1 MDALRSTPAA
11 AAIST
16 ATASHRAASISGAEA
31 HGVQRPAMLRGEVPG
46 QAPAQ
51 ARAHDHPPLSA
62 TALRLALPTLLLAR
76 QAFDLNRRDTV
87 ACVRTA
93 ELLLAQHRPTEVL
106 DCLDL
111 LDASVERG
119 AAWHLA
125 RASTLSAL
133 RDDRQAVREAK
144 AAVAKAGP
152 DAALHQRALLQ
163 LGQGLTRLQEHAE
176 AAWCHQMARDAQPQ
190 AADAALA
197 AAFGRASDLD
207 WEALP
212 AHLDRLLAG
221 MAQSPAAAQWPLA
234 VPLDPSQLI
243 PLLDHPLLQ
252 RWLAALACQQ
262 RHGTG
267 AAREKPKPGT
277 RDHRRQGKWR
287 LGILA
292 GGRDRSEAAL
302 EPSVSALFDAFD
314 RTQVELYVYSDAR
327 SGHPPALAAAHWH
340 DSRHASTDDLVGVIR
355 GDRIDLLLDL
365 TGPGDDSRLGVLA
378 QRPAPVQVAWLG
390 HAGTTGAPWVDYL
403 IGDPVVTPLDAQAQ
417 FSECIAQLPGCHRPA
432 DLPPPEPQA
441 PAPPRRADC
450 GLPDTAPV
458 LASFNPPERITA
470 AQFRAWCQILS
481 AVPGAVLWLLAPAAD
496 ARRKLRAS
504 LARAGL
510 DPARLVFAPKVAPQA
525 HLARLP
531 LADLVLDCFPGNA
544 ETAARNALGTGVPV
558 LTRLGQGFAAR
569 RTASLLAAFRLPAL
583 VCADAEHYVRT
594 AVHLL
599 RDADAMAQLKAWLA
613 SVRSHAPHLDA
624 ARSARD
630 LEHLLARM
638 VARHDAGLP
647 PTPLAAE
654 PAPRRD

>member
-1 MDALRSTPAA
+1 MDALRPAPAA
-11 AAIST
+11 ASLRP
-16 ATASHRAASISGAEA
+16 SSGPGIDV
-31 HGVQRPAMLRGEVPG
+31 HGAQRPAARHGEVPVH
-46 QAPAQ
+46 ASAQ
-51 ARAHDHPPLSA
+51 ARPHDHPPRSTA
-62 TALRLALPTLLLAR
+62 ALRLALPTLLLAR
-76 QAFDLNRRDTV
+76 QAFDLNRRDAA

-93 ELLLAQHRPTEVL
+93 ELLLARHRPTEVL

-111 LDASVERG
+111 LDASAERD

-125 RASTLSAL
+125 RATALSAL
-133 RDDRQAVREAK
+133 RDDRQAVRDAK

-163 LGQGLTRLQEHAE
+163 LGQGLTRLQEHTE
-176 AAWCHQMARDAQPQ
+176 AAWCHQMALDAQPQ

-262 RHGTG
+262 RHGPG
-267 AAREKPKPGT
+267 APREKPKPGA

-292 GGRDRSEAAL
+292 GGRERSGSAL
-302 EPSVSALFDAFD
+302 EPSVAALFEAFD
-314 RTQVELYVYSDAR
+314 RAQVALYVYSDAR
-327 SGHPPALAAAHWH
+327 SASPPALAAAQWH

-432 DLPPPEPQA
+432 DLPPPESQP

-470 AQFRAWCQILS
+470 AQFRAWRQILS

-496 ARRKLRAS
+496 ARRRLRAS

-544 ETAARNALGTGVPV
+544 EAAARDALGTGVPV

-583 VCADAEHYVRT
+583 VCADADHYVRT

-599 RDADAMAQLKAWLA
+599 RDADAMAQIKTRLA
-613 SVRSHAPHLDA
+613 TVRSHATHLDV

>member
-1 MDALRSTPAA
+1 MDALRPAPAA
-11 AAIST
+11 ATVSL
-16 ATASHRAASISGAEA
+16 RAASTSGAEA
-31 HGVQRPAMLRGEVPG
+31 HGVQRPAVQRGEVQG
-46 QAPAQ
+46 QAIAQ
-51 ARAHDHPPLSA
+51 ARSHDHPPLSA

-76 QAFDLNRRDTV
+76 QAFDLNRRDTA

-93 ELLLAQHRPTEVL
+93 ELLLAQHHPTEVL

-111 LDASVERG
+111 LDASVARG

-125 RASTLSAL
+125 RASALSAL
-133 RDDRQAVREAK
+133 RDDRQAVRDAK

-152 DAALHQRALLQ
+152 NAALHQRALLQ

-176 AAWCHQMARDAQPQ
+176 AAWCHQMALDAQPQ

-197 AAFGRASDLD
+197 AAFGRAADLD

-212 AHLDRLLAG
+212 DHLDRLLAG
-221 MAQSPAAAQWPLA
+221 MAQSPAAAQLPLA

-243 PLLDHPLLQ
+243 PLLDNPLLQ
-252 RWLAALACQQ
+252 RWLATLACQQ

-267 AAREKPKPGT
+267 AAHEKPKPGA

-292 GGRDRSEAAL
+292 GGRERSEAAL
-302 EPSVSALFDAFD
+302 EPSVAALFDAFD
-314 RTQVELYVYSDAR
+314 RAQVELYVYSDAR
-327 SGHPPALAAAHWH
+327 SGHPLALAAAHWH
-340 DSRHASTDDLVGVIR
+340 DSRHASTDDLVSVIR

-432 DLPPPEPQA
+432 DLPPQA
-441 PAPPRRADC
+441 PPPSAPPRRADC

-481 AVPGAVLWLLAPAAD
+481 AVPGAVLWLLTPAAD
-496 ARRKLRAS
+496 ARRRMRAS

-510 DPARLVFAPKVAPQA
+510 DPARLVFAPKVAPQD

-544 ETAARNALGTGVPV
+544 ETAARDALGTGVPV
-558 LTRLGQGFAAR
+558 LTRIGQGFAAR

-583 VCADAEHYVRT
+583 VCADADHYVRT

-599 RDADAMAQLKAWLA
+599 RDADAMAQLKTRLA
-613 SVRSHAPHLDA
+613 NVRSQAPHLDA

>member
-1 MDALRSTPAA
+1 MDALRPAPAA
-11 AAIST
+11 ASLRP
-16 ATASHRAASISGAEA
+16 SSGPGIDA
-31 HGVQRPAMLRGEVPG
+31 HGTQRPAARHGEVPVH
-46 QAPAQ
+46 ASAQ
-51 ARAHDHPPLSA
+51 ARPHDHPPRSTA
-62 TALRLALPTLLLAR
+62 ALRLALPTLLLAR
-76 QAFDLNRRDTV
+76 QAFDLNRRDAA

-93 ELLLAQHRPTEVL
+93 ELLLARHRPTEVL

-111 LDASVERG
+111 LDASVERS

-125 RASTLSAL
+125 RATALSAL
-133 RDDRQAVREAK
+133 RDDRQAVCDAK

-152 DAALHQRALLQ
+152 DAGLHQRALLQ
-163 LGQGLTRLQEHAE
+163 LGQGLTRRQEHTE
-176 AAWCHQMARDAQPQ
+176 AAWCHQMALDAQPQ

-252 RWLAALACQQ
+252 HWLAALACQQ
-262 RHGTG
+262 RHGPG
-267 AAREKPKPGT
+267 APREKPKPGA

-292 GGRDRSEAAL
+292 GGRERSEAAL
-302 EPSVSALFDAFD
+302 EPSVAALFEAFD
-314 RTQVELYVYSDAR
+314 RAQVALYVYSDAR
-327 SGHPPALAAAHWH
+327 SASPPALAAAHWH

-432 DLPPPEPQA
+432 DLPPPESQP

-470 AQFRAWCQILS
+470 EQFRAWCQILS

-496 ARRKLRAS
+496 ARRRLRAS
-504 LARAGL
+504 LARAGI
-510 DPARLVFAPKVAPQA
+510 DPVRLVFAPRVAPQA

-544 ETAARNALGTGVPV
+544 ETAARDALGTGVPV

-583 VCADAEHYVRT
+583 VCADADHYVRT

-599 RDADAMAQLKAWLA
+599 RDADAMAQLKTRLA
-613 SVRSHAPHLDA
+613 AVRSHATHLDV